1 VDKAKDALIIFIK
14 NPQKGC
20 VKTRLAD
27 SVGEEQALAIYR
39 TLLQITKNVTDQLA
53 CNRQVW
59 YSKYIEKKDLWSDPN
74 YEKHLQVGGDLGE
87 RMRTA
92 FREAFSNACQKVIII
107 GSDCADLTSEIIKRA
122 FHLLD
127 DRQVVIGPASDGG
140 YYLLGMTA
148 YYPFL
153 FEDKSWSSS
162 SVLDETIRQT
172 ETASLSYELL
182 PELNDIDT
190 LDDLKQTQKL
200 DMNRI

>member
-1 VDKAKDALIIFIK
+1 
-14 NPQKGC
+14 
-20 VKTRLAD
+20 
-27 SVGEEQALAIYR
+27 
-39 TLLQITKNVTDQLA
+39 
-53 CNRQVW
+53 
-59 YSKYIEKKDLWSDPN
+59 
-74 YEKHLQVGGDLGE
+74 
-87 RMRTA
+87 M
-92 FREAFSNACQKVIII
+92 
-107 GSDCADLTSEIIKRA
+107 
-122 FHLLD
+122 LD

-162 SVLDETIRQT
+162 SVLDDTIRQT